1 MKDEK
6 VCKGDVK
13 EQCKNSRSAAEEL
26 ILERKA
32 AGAVLI
38 SLKTF
43 RRKLEEN
50 WSGS

>member
-6 VCKGDVK
+6 ISKGDVK
-13 EQCKNSRSAAEEL
+13 EQCKHSRSAAEEL

-32 AGAVLI
+32 AGAVLD

-43 RRKLEEN
+43 RRKVEEK
-50 WSGS
+50 

>member
-6 VCKGDVK
+6 FCKGDVK
-13 EQCKNSRSAAEEL
+13 QQCKTSKSAAEEL

-32 AGAVLI
+32 AGAVLD

-43 RRKLEEN
+43 QKDVRRI
-50 WSGS
+50 